1 MNELLFQ
8 ITQTFLIPLSILF
21 SGLCVSRNAGLR
33 VFISIIGLLVSLA
46 FFLVV
51 KDVPVALEDSA
62 TIGLLSV
69 SLGVAWILALLWQ
82 TFSWIRQK
90 RSKKDIEP
98 SP

>member
-21 SGLCVSRNAGLR
+21 SGLCVSRDKGLR
-33 VFISIIGLLVSLA
+33 AFISFVGLLVAIA

-69 SLGVAWILALLWQ
+69 SLGVAWILAFLWQ
-82 TFSWIRQK
+82 TVGWIRQN
-90 RSKKDIEP
+90 RSEKDIETTP
-98 SP
+98 